1 MLYFRDLHE
10 RLRGLL
16 WERMEAGELTETALA
31 EKTGFRQA
39 HISNF
44 LLRKRGLSVRA
55 TDDVLRAERLSVLD
69 LVPEEELHERF
80 TLPPALEGDYA
91 NVLLVTPKD
100 AMLPQVPARNVLD
113 VIKIKQSLLRRM
125 RVDVGRNREHWAR
138 FLLIHPSRDDCEA
151 MRPRLVPRC
160 MVLLDRHY
168 NALAPYRRNDHSML
182 AVGCGDE
189 LMIRYVSLEGRTL
202 ALQGQTHKS
211 SLRFVHVPSGGEARD
226 LILGR
231 VAYVWME
238 T

>member
-1 MLYFRDLHE
+1 MR
-10 RLRGLL
+10 
-16 WERMEAGELTETALA
+16 AGELTETALA

-55 TDDVLRAERLSVLD
+55 TDDVLLAEELSVLD
-69 LVPEEELHERF
+69 LVKQEELDERF
-80 TLPPALEGDYA
+80 PLPPALEGDYA
-91 NVLLVTPKD
+91 NVLLVASKD
-100 AMLPQVPARNVLD
+100 AMLPQVLARNVLD
-113 VIKIKQSLLRRM
+113 VVKIKQSLLRRM
-125 RVDVGRNREHWAR
+125 RADVGANREHWAR
-138 FLLIHPSRDDCEA
+138 FLLIHPSREDCEA

-168 NALAPYRRNDHSML
+168 NALAPYRRGDHPMC
-182 AVGCGDE
+182 AVRCGDE

-211 SLRFVHVPSGGEARD
+211 RLHFVPVPGGAEARD
-226 LILGR
+226 LIVGR